1 LEPFTRMRRVQR
13 YTVTSLDGGERI
25 VTERVRSVRSVAI
38 GAWIGAG
45 SRDETQAQAGISHFI
60 EHLLF
65 KGSSRYSGVEIAQV
79 FDGLGGELNAATA
92 REYTVVYARVL
103 DAHLETALDVMSD
116 MLLAPT
122 FDAGEL
128 QAEREV
134 VLEEIAM
141 YEDSYHDLVHDL
153 IARAV
158 FSDHP
163 LGRPVIGTAEAIRAT
178 GVADVTAY
186 HGGRYVGPNIV
197 IAAAGNIE
205 HEPLVHAIESRFAA
219 ASQVPD
225 PVAGV
230 RPVWVGESTPRA
242 VFQVK
247 SSEQYHVCLGGIGL
261 PRSDRR
267 RFAASLLDSILGGS
281 ASSRLF
287 QEIRERKGMA
297 YSVYTFAS
305 QYADTGMVGVYVGTR
320 AENLGECLSIIAREL
335 ELIGS
340 GDIRPDELERA
351 KENLKGRIML
361 SMEST
366 SNRASRLGKSVLTDA
381 ELLSL
386 DRICAEID
394 AVEPEAVAALARQLF
409 NPELLSVAGIGPD
422 ADQFEQALR
431 RLNPSLSLAA

>member
-1 LEPFTRMRRVQR
+1 
-13 YTVTSLDGGERI
+13 
-25 VTERVRSVRSVAI
+25 
-38 GAWIGAG
+38 
-45 SRDETQAQAGISHFI
+45 
-60 EHLLF
+60 
-65 KGSSRYSGVEIAQV
+65 
-79 FDGLGGELNAATA
+79 
-92 REYTVVYARVL
+92 
-103 DAHLETALDVMSD
+103 
-116 MLLAPT
+116 
-122 FDAGEL
+122 
-128 QAEREV
+128 
-134 VLEEIAM
+134 
-141 YEDSYHDLVHDL
+141 
-153 IARAV
+153 
-158 FSDHP
+158 
-163 LGRPVIGTAEAIRAT
+163 
-178 GVADVTAY
+178 
-186 HGGRYVGPNIV
+186 
-197 IAAAGNIE
+197 
-205 HEPLVHAIESRFAA
+205 
-219 ASQVPD
+219 
-225 PVAGV
+225 
-230 RPVWVGESTPRA
+230 
-242 VFQVK
+242 
-247 SSEQYHVCLGGIGL
+247 
-261 PRSDRR
+261 
-267 RFAASLLDSILGGS
+267 
-281 ASSRLF
+281 LF

-431 RLNPSLSLAA
+431 QLNPSLSLAA